1 MIEPYSNI
9 VLLYDWDAYLGYAVY
24 RHRKYKIISYDGFCR
39 EKPWLK
45 GRFKDLRVLCKKFD
59 DYNQYCYVLLKKYNG
74 EGVIVELISKRII
87 IKDFKHDVLKDCLMN
102 VRDYCKHIEIPVIS
116 FLDKEGKTFSLY
128 TPSKGFVY
136 GPYHY
141 NEVEEFRYGVIL
153 DHRFAVC
160 THGYYCDLS
169 EYTCLGPV
177 YKAKDRDDYIIFV
190 DEDKALFR
198 YMGQDK
204 NDESILSV
212 DTKSHIYK
220 YNKVTGEVMQYRRG
234 DATGKPLSV
243 LPSKVY

>member
-1 MIEPYSNI
+1 MIEPYPNI
-9 VLLYDWDAYLGYAVY
+9 LLLYDWGTYLAYAVC
-24 RHRKYKIISYDGFCR
+24 RNGKYKITCYDGFYR
-39 EKPWLK
+39 VRPWLK
-45 GRFKDLRVLCKKFD
+45 GRFKDLKVVCKKFD
-59 DYNQYCYVLLKKYNG
+59 DYNQYCYVLLKKNNG
-74 EGVIVELISKRII
+74 KGVIAELISKRVI
-87 IKDFKHDVLKDCLMN
+87 IKDFKYDSFKDCLMN

-116 FLDKEGKTFSLY
+116 LLDKKEKTFSLY

-141 NEVEEFRYGVIL
+141 DDVLELRYGVIL

-177 YKAKDRDDYIIFV
+177 YKAKDRDDYIIFI

-204 NDESILSV
+204 NDESMLYV
-212 DTKSHIYK
+212 KTKTHTYT
-220 YNKVTGEVMQYRRG
+220 YNKVTGE
-234 DATGKPLSV
+234 T
-243 LPSKVY
+243 SKVLRFKNS